1 MNILRKFWQWLC
13 RFASDSWRILQREI
27 AERKQDIASITKVEL
42 QQIAKTEGKHF
53 FLGGLSAFTKRQFP
67 CLPFK
72 DNVKVGYEDCFEA
85 GGIQPIAALGRC
97 LNSFWRRLAGNY
109 HGSPAFRL
117 DFVGI

>member
-53 FLGGLSAFTKRQFP
+53 FLFL
-67 CLPFK
+67 
-72 DNVKVGYEDCFEA
+72 NW
-85 GGIQPIAALGRC
+85 IQQLVFSLQQQSLFHILCMVDLVA
-97 LNSFWRRLAGNY
+97 
-109 HGSPAFRL
+109 
-117 DFVGI
+117 

>member
-42 QQIAKTEGKHF
+42 QQIAKAEGKHF
-53 FLGGLSAFTKRQFP
+53 FLGGLAAYAKRRYP
-67 CLPFK
+67 SLPLQ
-72 DNVKVGYEDCFEA
+72 NVVKVGYEDCFEA
-85 GGIQPIAALGRC
+85 GGIQPLAALGRC